1 MRAPTAKRSAMLES
15 ISQTSLSQTS
25 VTILAIETS
34 HSPISLAIA
43 VENKVMIEHGTVWQR
58 TSEEILPLL
67 ERLLTRAGITLPQL
81 DAVALSNGPG
91 SFTALRIGM
100 STAKGLCFALDKPL
114 ITVGTLEAM
123 AQAADEQ
130 LCHRGS
136 AFHLLVPAIYSK
148 ADEFFIGATSS
159 ETLRSDRLAEIRKSY
174 LKLSELS
181 EQFPKGTGKV
191 LCGRSPE
198 KLRAQL
204 HEKFDWHEIEFSAAA
219 LLPIAKEKLQQGIF
233 TGLAFAEPMYL
244 KNFEAKQSAK
254 KFFG

>member
-15 ISQTSLSQTS
+15 ISQTS

-159 ETLRSDRLAEIRKSY
+159 ETLRSDRLAEIPKSY

-204 HEKFDWHEIEFSAAA
+204 HEKFDWYEIEFSAAA

>member
-67 ERLLTRAGITLPQL
+67 ERLLKRAGITLPQL

-114 ITVGTLEAM
+114 ITVGTLEAV

-159 ETLRSDRLAEIRKSY
+159 ETLRSDRLAEIPKSY

-198 KLRAQL
+198 KLRTQL

>member
-159 ETLRSDRLAEIRKSY
+159 ETLRSDRLAEIPKSY

-191 LCGRSPE
+191 LCGRS
-198 KLRAQL
+198 
-204 HEKFDWHEIEFSAAA
+204 
-219 LLPIAKEKLQQGIF
+219 
-233 TGLAFAEPMYL
+233 L
-244 KNFEAKQSAK
+244 KNCALNSMKNSI
-254 KFFG
+254 GTR

>member
-159 ETLRSDRLAEIRKSY
+159 ETLRSDRLAEIPKSY

-204 HEKFDWHEIEFSAAA
+204 HEKFDWYEIEFSAAA